1 VDKPVVEC
9 VPNFSEGKDPGKVDE
24 IVKAITSVPG
34 VLLLDRQSDADHN
47 RTVVT
52 FAGAPEVVVEA
63 AVRGAGKAAELIDL
77 NRHTG
82 VHPRIGALDVL
93 PFVPLQN
100 VRIEECAA
108 LAVTAGEEIWKRFH
122 VPVYLY
128 GAAARRPERRQ
139 LAAIRRGQFEGLREE
154 VLRHPERRPDIGGP
168 ELHPTAGACAAG
180 ARKILIAYNIQLA
193 TSDVAVAQRIARKI
207 RSSSGGLPAVKA
219 MGVFLRSRNQAQV
232 SMNLTDFEQTAPHE
246 VFAVVKR
253 EAERLGY
260 GVAGSEIIGLIPRR
274 AIEMAKGSELQ
285 LENFH
290 PGIILEDR
298 LAEVAAARSRGT
310 NRPPYT

>member
-1 VDKPVVEC
+1 MDKPVVEC
-9 VPNFSEGKDPGKVDE
+9 VPNFSEGTDLAKVDE

-47 RTVVT
+47 RSVIT
-52 FAGAPEVVVEA
+52 FAGEPKVVVEA
-63 AVRGAGKAAELIDL
+63 AVRGAGRAVELIDL

-128 GAAARRPERRQ
+128 GAAARYPDRRQ
-139 LAAIRRGQFEGLREE
+139 LAAIRRGQFEGLRKE
-154 VLRHPERRPDIGGP
+154 VPGNPERRPDIGGP

-193 TSDVAVAQRIARKI
+193 TSDVAMARRIAGKI

-219 MGVFLRSRNQAQV
+219 MGVFLKSRNQAQV

-246 VFAVVKR
+246 VFAVVKQ
-253 EAERLGY
+253 EAERLGC

-274 AIEMAKGSELQ
+274 AIEMAAGSELQ
-285 LENFH
+285 LENFR

-310 NRPPYT
+310 NRPSRA